1 MAMVNALFNVILYL
15 LSILSIIVIVQVILS
30 LLVSF
35 NVLNM
40 QQPFVRSVYDVLS
53 RLTEPLYRPIRR
65 ILPDLGVIDFS
76 PWVLLILIR
85 VAMMLLDG
93 LRYDLVA

>member
-1 MAMVNALFNVILYL
+1 MVNALFNVTLYL
-15 LSILSIIVIVQVILS
+15 LSILSIIVIAQVIVS

-35 NVLNM
+35 NVVNIH
-40 QQPFVRSVYDVLS
+40 QPFVRSIYDVLT
-53 RLTEPLYRPIRR
+53 RLTEPLYRPIRK
-65 ILPDLGVIDFS
+65 ILPDLGMIDFS

-93 LRYDLVA
+93 LRYDLLT

>member
-1 MAMVNALFNVILYL
+1 MVNAIFNVILYL
-15 LSILSIIVIVQVILS
+15 LSILSIVVIVQVILS

-53 RLTEPLYRPIRR
+53 RLTEPLSRPIRR

-85 VAMMLLDG
+85 VTMMLLDG